1 MIRNYNNDIL
11 SGILFL
17 SKNLNNNFVL
27 KKDDA
32 SNIVVG
38 AASKRSRLFIKHLHK
53 KQWSKWQRMADCQY
67 RASEKGLK

>member
-32 SNIVVG
+32 SSIVVG
-38 AASKRSRLFIKHLHK
+38 GSFETFPSVHK
-53 KQWSKWQRMADCQY
+53 TFA
-67 RASEKGLK
+67 